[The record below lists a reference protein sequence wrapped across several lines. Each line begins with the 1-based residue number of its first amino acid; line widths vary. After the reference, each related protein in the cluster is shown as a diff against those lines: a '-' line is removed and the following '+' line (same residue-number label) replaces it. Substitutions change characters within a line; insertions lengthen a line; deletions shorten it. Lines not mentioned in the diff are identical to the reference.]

1 MEAASTFAVAGE
13 TMVFTLRRMSEGHST
28 PPALF
33 VEIIVEKCHLINFHF
48 NRSKDHLRVVANV
61 NATTATISLHDIN
74 IEDSLLKIVTI
85 VNTPD
90 LEHQLTSLWREV
102 HQILKF
108 FHEDDRMAELASINR
123 YYNSFAYN
131 RMITQ
136 RFIRELSET

>member
-1 MEAASTFAVAGE
+1 MEAASTFAVVGE

-85 VNTPD
+85 VNTSD

-108 FHEDDRMAELASINR
+108 FHEDDRMAELASINK

-131 RMITQ
+131 RMIAQ
-136 RFIRELSET
+136 RFICELSET